1 MAPRDDLTALVQAHR
16 IGHLATADHPGTPHL
31 VPICFVYDGHAIYS
45 AIDHKPKRR
54 TGYGM
59 KRIRNILENPRV
71 AFLVHHYE
79 EDWQQLS
86 YVLIRGTA
94 SVLESG
100 PEHQRALKAGLPT
113 AERTSMDFALSE
125 QQQLMRTEVRHLAR
139 QFAWSYW
146 RELDRTSAYPHEF
159 FNAFAAAGWLGT
171 VIPTAYGG
179 SGLGVTEAC
188 IVLGE
193 IAASG
198 AGTSGA
204 SPIHFSMFPPM
215 PIIKYG
221 SEAMKQRYLP
231 KIASGEMKLAFSV
244 TEPNVGSDTTQL
256 QTTAVRDGD
265 EWVINGRKVWSSNA
279 QQADRVLIL
288 TRTTPVARSAKK
300 SKGMSLFFAPMDRSA
315 ITIKLIEKMGRH
327 AVDSNELFIDN
338 LRVSHAD
345 LVGQEGEGFSHIIAG
360 LNPERIVIAAEAVG
374 IGKAALEKAVQYAKE
389 RVVFGRPIGQN
400 QGIQFPLAE
409 AYARLEAAELMT
421 FKAAW
426 LYDQG
431 LPCGKEANIAKLL
444 AGDAGCDAVDHA
456 VQTFGG
462 FGYAR
467 EFDVERLYREIR
479 LYKIAPISQQMV
491 LNYLGEHV
499 LGMPRSY

>member
-1 MAPRDDLTALVQAHR
+1 
-16 IGHLATADHPGTPHL
+16 
-31 VPICFVYDGHAIYS
+31 
-45 AIDHKPKRR
+45 
-54 TGYGM
+54 
-59 KRIRNILENPRV
+59 
-71 AFLVHHYE
+71 
-79 EDWQQLS
+79 
-86 YVLIRGTA
+86 
-94 SVLESG
+94 
-100 PEHQRALKAGLPT
+100 
-113 AERTSMDFALSE
+113 MDFALSE
-125 QQQLMRTEVRHLAR
+125 EQQLIRTEVRNLAR
-139 QFAWSYW
+139 QFDWGYW
-146 RELDRTSAYPHEF
+146 RERDATGHYPHEF
-159 FNAFAAAGWLGT
+159 FDAFAAAGWLGT
-171 VIPTAYGG
+171 VIPTVYGG

-215 PIIKYG
+215 PIVKYG

-231 KIASGEMKLAFSV
+231 QIANGAMKMAFSV

-265 EWVINGRKVWSSNA
+265 DWVINGRKVWSSNA
-279 QQADRVLIL
+279 QNADRVLIL
-288 TRTTPVARSAKK
+288 TRTTPLAQSAKRAQ
-300 SKGMSLFFAPMDRSA
+300 GMSLFFAPMDRSA
-315 ITIKLIEKMGRH
+315 ITLKLIDKMGRH

-338 LRVSHAD
+338 LRVSQAD
-345 LVGQEGEGFSHIIAG
+345 LVGQEGQGFYHLLDG
-360 LNPERIVIAAEAVG
+360 LNPERIVIAAEAIG
-374 IGKAALEKAVQYAKE
+374 IGKAALNKAVQYAKE

-409 AYARLEAAELMT
+409 AYAKLEAAELMT

-431 LPCGKEANIAKLL
+431 LPCGKEANLAKFL
-444 AGDAGCDAVDHA
+444 AGEAGCEAVDHA

-467 EFDVERLYREIR
+467 EFDVERLYREVR
-479 LYKIAPISQQMV
+479 LYKIAPISQQMA
-491 LNYLGEHV
+491 LNYIGEHV